1 MVAGT
6 YCSRPRRCRRRSP
19 RACRSGSAAGCS
31 TSCSTRTART
41 SAGPPRTPEALWTN
55 KTQLMHM
62 TITTWSSGSRTGLE
76 EGHNQIRGVM
86 KIFSIKWFRK
96 CHITV
101 NPYFS
106 KRGIINFDY
115 RKLIPCQ
122 ITNYPRRKYW
132 KDVTNTYLV
141 NLFNLPCQRFI
152 AQTGQPFPLSAK
164 RAVMRDQSSL
174 VSARHSIEPRC
185 SVFDFWA
192 GLIGILYRFVRL
204 NRRNTEVIFEKK
216 IHGFYESK
224 KSYMIR

>member
-1 MVAGT
+1 MQYVLFHT
-6 YCSRPRRCRRRSP
+6 YCPHVSWPASH
-19 RACRSGSAAGCS
+19 SGGAVD
-31 TSCSTRTART
+31 
-41 SAGPPRTPEALWTN
+41 
-55 KTQLMHM
+55 KQD
-62 TITTWSSGSRTGLE
+62 TINAYD
-76 EGHNQIRGVM
+76 HNDLVKWFAHRIRGRSQSN
-86 KIFSIKWFRK
+86 KGCNENIFYKWFRK